1 MDNKTKRTITVF
13 YLLTVSLPGPISLA
27 GYKLATHYYPEL
39 ALGFYAN
46 RKELASIVASYAFTM
61 LGFLA
66 AVMAILLSFS
76 HSNTFRQYRKNQ
88 YLSVFFSIYFY
99 CLATLA
105 ATFLASL
112 LALSSSLASWSIQ
125 AALTLSLN
133 SMVQVLIIG
142 LAISSIC
149 RKAMRG

>member
-1 MDNKTKRTITVF
+1 
-13 YLLTVSLPGPISLA
+13 
-27 GYKLATHYYPEL
+27 
-39 ALGFYAN
+39 
-46 RKELASIVASYAFTM
+46 M

-66 AVMAILLSFS
+66 AVMAILLNFA
-76 HSNTFRQYRKNQ
+76 HSNAFKQYKKNQ

-133 SMVQVLIIG
+133 SMTQVLIIG
-142 LAISSIC
+142 LAIASIC
-149 RKAMRG
+149 RKALRG

>member
-1 MDNKTKRTITVF
+1 M
-13 YLLTVSLPGPISLA
+13 SLPGPILLA
-27 GYKLATHYYPEL
+27 GYKLAIRYYPEL
-39 ALGFYAN
+39 ALGFFAN

-66 AVMAILLSFS
+66 AVMAILLNFA
-76 HSNTFRQYRKNQ
+76 HSNAFRQYKKNQ

-99 CLATLA
+99 CLTTLA

-142 LAISSIC
+142 LAIANIC
-149 RKAMRG
+149 KRALRG